1 MSSKL
6 TRGEVAITLDGVEHT
21 LKPSLQAFSALSAR
35 YDNYGQLLG
44 RIASGNVPAIIFT
57 LRQGLGYND
66 QQAKKLP
73 DVVFKTGISTITDP
87 LSDFVYRL
95 YNSGKSADEVMAEQI
110 NAPAAD
116 EDAPKVDQEAGADPL
131 LAG

>member
-1 MSSKL
+1 MSKL
-6 TRGEVAITLDGVEHT
+6 TKGEVRITLDGEERT
-21 LKPSLQAFSALSAR
+21 LKPTLQAFTTLSAR

-44 RIASGNVPAIIFT
+44 KIASGNVPAIIFT

-73 DVVFKTGISTITDP
+73 DQIFKTGVSSLIDP

-95 YNSGKSADEVMAEQI
+95 YNNGKSADEVMAEQI
-110 NAPAAD
+110 
-116 EDAPKVDQEAGADPL
+116 DAPGAGDDASKAGQEADADPL